1 MIMDWTDLK
10 AYVGASSNDD
20 AYVEECWNT
29 SKDLVASYIAS
40 TKVPVGVLKR
50 CYLEVGSELYNRRN
64 APMGVS
70 QYATYDGAP
79 INTARDPLVGVYP
92 LLNRYMVRFA

>member
-1 MIMDWTDLK
+1 MDWTDLK
-10 AYVGASSNDD
+10 AYVGASSTDD

-40 TKVPVGVLKR
+40 TKVPVNVLKR
-50 CYLEVGSELYNRRN
+50 CYLEVGSELFHRRS

>member
-1 MIMDWTDLK
+1 MDWTDLK
-10 AYVGASSNDD
+10 AYVGSSDIDD
-20 AYVEECWNT
+20 TFVEECWDT
-29 SKDLVASYIAS
+29 ARDLIASYVQS
-40 TKVPVGVLKR
+40 VTVPPHVLKR
-50 CYLEVGSELYNRRN
+50 YYLEVGSELYHRRG

-79 INTARDPLVGVYP
+79 IRIARDPLVGVYP

>member
-1 MIMDWTDLK
+1 MDWNDLK
-10 AYVGASSNDD
+10 AYVGASTNDD
-20 AYVEECWNT
+20 EYVEDCWIT
-29 SKDLVASYIAS
+29 AQDLIASYVQS
-40 TKVPVGVLKR
+40 TTVPPYVLKR
-50 CYLEVGSELYNRRN
+50 CYLEVGSELFHRRN

-70 QYATYDGAP
+70 QYATYDGTP

>member
-1 MIMDWTDLK
+1 MDWTDLK

-50 CYLEVGSELYNRRN
+50 CYLEVGSELFNRRN
-64 APMGVS
+64 APMGIS
-70 QYATYDGAP
+70 QYSAYDGAP
-79 INTARDPLVGVYP
+79 IRIARDPLAGVYP

>member
-1 MIMDWTDLK
+1 MNWTDLK
-10 AYVGASSNDD
+10 AYVGSSDIDD
-20 AYVEECWNT
+20 TFVEECWDT
-29 SKDLVASYIAS
+29 ARDLIASYVQS
-40 TKVPVGVLKR
+40 VNVPPHVLKR
-50 CYLEVGSELYNRRN
+50 CYLEVGSELYHRRS

-79 INTARDPLVGVYP
+79 IRIARDPLIGVYP

>member
-1 MIMDWTDLK
+1 MDWTDLK
-10 AYVGASSNDD
+10 AYVGSSDVDD
-20 AYVEECWNT
+20 AFVEDCWNT
-29 SKDLVASYIAS
+29 AEDLIASYVQS
-40 TKVPVGVLKR
+40 TKIPAQVLKR
-50 CYLEVGSELYNRRN
+50 CNLEVGSELYHRRS

-79 INTARDPLVGVYP
+79 IRIARDPLIGVYP

>member
-1 MIMDWTDLK
+1 MDWTDLK

-20 AYVEECWNT
+20 AYVEECWDIAQ
-29 SKDLVASYIAS
+29 DLVSSYIRSAKIP
-40 TKVPVGVLKR
+40 TYVLKR
-50 CYLEVGSELYNRRN
+50 AYIEVGSELFHRRN

-70 QYATYDGAP
+70 QYATYDGTP

>member
-1 MIMDWTDLK
+1 MDWTDLK
-10 AYVGASSNDD
+10 AYVGSSDVDD
-20 AYVEECWNT
+20 TFVEDCWNT
-29 SKDLVASYIAS
+29 AEDLIASYVQS
-40 TKVPVGVLKR
+40 TKIPAQVLKR
-50 CYLEVGSELYNRRN
+50 CNLEVGSELFHRRS

-79 INTARDPLVGVYP
+79 IRIARDPLIGVYP

>member
-1 MIMDWTDLK
+1 MNWTDLK
-10 AYVGASSNDD
+10 AYVGASSSDD
-20 AYVEECWNT
+20 DYVEECWIT
-29 SKDLVASYIAS
+29 AQDLIASYVQSATI
-40 TKVPVGVLKR
+40 PPYVLKR
-50 CYLEVGSELYNRRN
+50 CYLEVGSELFHRRN

-79 INTARDPLVGVYP
+79 IQTARDPLVGVYP

>member
-1 MIMDWTDLK
+1 MDWTDLK
-10 AYVGASSNDD
+10 AYVGAASSDD
-20 AYVEECWNT
+20 AYVEECWDT
-29 SKDLVASYIAS
+29 AQDLVASYVRSAKIP
-40 TKVPVGVLKR
+40 THVLKR
-50 CYLEVGSELYNRRN
+50 AYLEVGSELFHRRN

-79 INTARDPLVGVYP
+79 IQTARDPLVGVYH

>member
-1 MIMDWTDLK
+1 MDWTDLK
-10 AYVGASSNDD
+10 AYVGASSTDD
-20 AYVEECWNT
+20 AYVEECWDT

-50 CYLEVGSELYNRRN
+50 CYLEVGSELFNRRN
-64 APMGVS
+64 APMGVA

-79 INTARDPLVGVYP
+79 LNTARDPLVGVYP
-92 LLNRYMVRFA
+92 LLNRYMVRFG

>member
-1 MIMDWTDLK
+1 MAIVRFLDQ
-10 AYVGASSNDD
+10 
-20 AYVEECWNT
+20 
-29 SKDLVASYIAS
+29 
-40 TKVPVGVLKR
+40 VPVGVLKR
-50 CYLEVGSELYNRRN
+50 CYLEVGSELFNRRN

-92 LLNRYMVRFA
+92 LLNRYMVRFG

>member
-1 MIMDWTDLK
+1 MDWTDLK
-10 AYVGASSNDD
+10 AYVGSSDVDD
-20 AYVEECWNT
+20 AFVEDCWDT
-29 SKDLVASYIAS
+29 AEDLIASYVQS
-40 TKVPVGVLKR
+40 TKIPAQVLKR
-50 CYLEVGSELYNRRN
+50 CNLEVGSELYHRRS

-79 INTARDPLVGVYP
+79 IRIARDPLIGVYP